1 MKSFSSTYCIKRR
14 MLSLH
19 RLFYSGHRCGLGSL
33 WAYKFL
39 FANWLSERLR
49 RLGKTSDES
58 IFSLIVECNLQT
70 NKTWKFC
77 FVVVFPWLVRHGDFF
92 LKELRVLWNKKR
104 NLKPPW
110 TWKRLETSCAS
121 INLIWML
128 VTPLLQRDKIQHYL
142 TVRRKV
148 DCLCEGMEWKA
159 MELDDYQCQL
169 EELCMRL
176 QQIMLSPGAGVYGM
190 GSDPNTRS
198 FKTEKKIDKVS
209 ESVYPAKELGNIV
222 LLLFYYHVQLK
233 NRRSSPPPLS
243 PPSSSMFVS
252 LSSNPCSCL
261 SISYHCYFFN
271 SQFDETSLGFTEE
284 TYGPEATSY
293 LLGRVSTV
301 PLQLAPPD
309 HEHRDKSSRS
319 YLEPRQGREGFST
332 QVEECGKDSTITLS
346 QSKFHGIRKRHQP
359 SIKTDRPTTSYK
371 AYVSVTNSSMIA
383 RKELSI
389 ELKSIPETS
398 RGLDWSRS
406 NTCKGGLRC
415 ISPYLGSQKR
425 WSVTVELESELESCR
440 RRRRIAGEDMQ

>member
-128 VTPLLQRDKIQHYL
+128 MTPLLQRDKIQHYL
-142 TVRRKV
+142 TIRRKV

-169 EELCMRL
+169 EELCMVCIATTTNHVISRCGSVWNGQRCNRWITPADL
-176 QQIMLSPGAGVYGM
+176 LSDESCWVTIDDNGAQ
-190 GSDPNTRS
+190 DHIKPR
-198 FKTEKKIDKVS
+198 KKDKVS
-209 ESVYPAKELGNIV
+209 VSVYPAKALGNIV
-222 LLLFYYHVQLK
+222 LLL
-233 NRRSSPPPLS
+233 
-243 PPSSSMFVS
+243 
-252 LSSNPCSCL
+252 
-261 SISYHCYFFN
+261 
-271 SQFDETSLGFTEE
+271 
-284 TYGPEATSY
+284 
-293 LLGRVSTV
+293 
-301 PLQLAPPD
+301 
-309 HEHRDKSSRS
+309 
-319 YLEPRQGREGFST
+319 
-332 QVEECGKDSTITLS
+332 
-346 QSKFHGIRKRHQP
+346 
-359 SIKTDRPTTSYK
+359 
-371 AYVSVTNSSMIA
+371 
-383 RKELSI
+383 
-389 ELKSIPETS
+389 
-398 RGLDWSRS
+398 
-406 NTCKGGLRC
+406 
-415 ISPYLGSQKR
+415 
-425 WSVTVELESELESCR
+425 
-440 RRRRIAGEDMQ
+440 